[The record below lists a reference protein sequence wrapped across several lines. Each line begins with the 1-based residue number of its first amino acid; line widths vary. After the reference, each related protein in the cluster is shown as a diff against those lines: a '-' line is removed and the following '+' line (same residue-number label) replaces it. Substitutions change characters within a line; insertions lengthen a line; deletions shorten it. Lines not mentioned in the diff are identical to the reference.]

1 MANLTKY
8 IKSLEIYKTLMNKI
22 KDELNK
28 WRDNLRSW
36 IGRLKIIKVSILP
49 YLTYRFNTIATK
61 ILASYFVDTDK
72 LILKFKA
79 PNGLVNI
86 VN

>member
-1 MANLTKY
+1 MDR
-8 IKSLEIYKTLMNKI
+8 KTQNYQGI
-22 KDELNK
+22 NFP
-28 WRDNLRSW
+28 
-36 IGRLKIIKVSILP
+36 P
-49 YLTYRFNTIATK
+49 YLIYTDSTQLQTK